1 MPTET
6 LKTNMDT
13 LFLPGPRFAI
23 LFLVIAEH
31 AIQTRSRAY
40 GPLFSVWMGIQLFV
54 VISDACFVRNLLVY
68 NGAITLVARNITSA
82 YTPWPRHHCDPIYC
96 SDKWYVARERRPR
109 LGK

>member
-13 LFLPGPRFAI
+13 LFLPGPRVAI

-54 VISDACFVRNLLVY
+54 VISDACIVRNLLLSSDY
-68 NGAITLVARNITSA
+68 ASSMPGPLSNIVDFIE
-82 YTPWPRHHCDPIYC
+82 PLHNKLKDVCEL
-96 SDKWYVARERRPR
+96 K
-109 LGK
+109 